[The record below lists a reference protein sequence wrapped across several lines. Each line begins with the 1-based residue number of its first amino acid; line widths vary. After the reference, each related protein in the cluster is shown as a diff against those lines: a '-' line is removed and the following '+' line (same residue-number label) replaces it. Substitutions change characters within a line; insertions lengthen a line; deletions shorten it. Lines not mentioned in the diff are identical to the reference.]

1 MKTPI
6 CTFLVSLAFAAL
18 PHLSQAAP
26 ANYTLQPE
34 ASTVGFETDF
44 GPDKITGRMPVTAAS
59 LTLDFQHI
67 AGSTVAVTLD
77 VGHAEASFP
86 FAAQA
91 MRGPKVLDAQEFP
104 TISFQST
111 AVAADGDGA
120 AVKGNITIRGVTR
133 PATLHA
139 VIFRQQGSADGDLSH
154 LTIHLTG
161 AVARSD
167 FGATGWADMVGDEVR
182 LDILARIV
190 RVN

>member
-6 CTFLVSLAFAAL
+6 RTFLVSLAFVAL

-26 ANYTLQPE
+26 VNYTLQPE

-120 AVKGNITIRGVTR
+120 AVKGNISIRGVTR